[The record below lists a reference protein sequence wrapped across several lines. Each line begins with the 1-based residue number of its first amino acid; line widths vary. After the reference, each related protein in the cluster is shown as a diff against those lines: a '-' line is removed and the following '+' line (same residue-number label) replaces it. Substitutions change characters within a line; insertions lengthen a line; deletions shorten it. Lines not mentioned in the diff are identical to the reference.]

1 MATPP
6 VNLQSITGV
15 DVVLRIA
22 GPGSRSYAFLIDWHI
37 RLILALSWW
46 SAGTLLLFGQ
56 ISLDEAGMDEGF
68 DFFFWV
74 LLPAGAIYLLYHPVL
89 EVLMRGSTPGKRM
102 AGVRIVTRSGDI
114 PGLGALLIR
123 NVFRIV
129 DSLPISYLVGL
140 ITTVATAQ
148 HVRIGDIAAGT
159 LLILDSKE
167 HDSSFARPT
176 PASSTLDPRAADL
189 AHELL
194 ERWKALDNKAFVE
207 LARSL
212 LARIDKSR
220 TPEQLS
226 QLGAVELRHRLQ
238 TLLNPGAAA

>member
-1 MATPP
+1 MTTPL

-15 DVVLRIA
+15 DVELRIA

-46 SAGTLLLFGQ
+46 SAGTLLLFGRL
-56 ISLDEAGMDEGF
+56 SLAEAETEPGLDY
-68 DFFFWV
+68 FFWV
-74 LLPAGAIYLLYHPVL
+74 LLPALAIYLLYHPVL

-140 ITTVATAQ
+140 ITAMLTAQ

-159 LLILDSKE
+159 LLILDSRE
-167 HDSSFARPT
+167 HDSSFTRAT
-176 PASSTLDPRAADL
+176 PADASLDPRAADL

-194 ERWKALDNKAFVE
+194 ERWKALDKQACVGI
-207 LARSL
+207 ARSL
-212 LARIDKSR
+212 LARIDKSM

-226 QLGAVELRHRLQ
+226 QLGDVELRHRLQ
-238 TLLNPGAAA
+238 TLLTPGAAA